1 MKVLLAGAFGKLG
14 TDVLKTLVREGHDV
28 LAVDMILKDVEG
40 IEGKYEKKKVD
51 VTKPEQVKGICEGR
65 DK

>member
-28 LAVDMILKDVEG
+28 LAIDMVTRDVDG
-40 IEGKYEKKKVD
+40 IEGKYEKKVRLY
-51 VTKPEQVKGICEGR
+51 IFFR
-65 DK
+65 